1 MSSTCSSL
9 MKILNSR
16 LLLDEIERTEAIRP
30 SSEAV
35 SYVEKFLL
43 PARHLAG
50 EVKRPEIFRIVL
62 NVKQFLP
69 TELELKIMDKELV
82 IRGEHGSL
90 LDEHGIV
97 SRKFTRKFEIPD
109 DVDVDTFR
117 SLVDRNG
124 LLVIEAERLDAEHRG
139 GKLIPIYVER
149 SSSSEKTK
157 QVKSVESDA
166 SSKNQPILENGG
178 DGQLSEEEEIIYT
191 QIETEATV

>member
-1 MSSTCSSL
+1 
-9 MKILNSR
+9 MKVLNSR
-16 LLLDEIERTEAIRP
+16 LLLDEIERTESIRP
-30 SSEAV
+30 SSDAV

-69 TELELKIMDKELV
+69 TELELKIVDKELV
-82 IRGEHGSL
+82 VRGEHGSL

-124 LLVIEAERLDAEHRG
+124 LLVIEAERLEAEYRG
-139 GKLIPIYVER
+139 GKPIPIYVER
-149 SSSSEKTK
+149 SSSSEKPK
-157 QVKSVESDA
+157 RIKSAESDA

-178 DGQLSEEEEIIYT
+178 DGKLLGEEETIPE
-191 QIETEATV
+191 QIETEVTV